1 MILIS
6 TKYIYW
12 YWYKMY
18 WCHQNTLISTK
29 DGPPNWAGQTDRR
42 WPTPWRWSL
51 MQPGAAFV
59 IHIQSLNSAPSYSQ
73 WALNS
78 ALIHIWHWAVHLNTM
93 GTEQCTF
100 SQWALNNAPI
110 HNLHWA
116 VHLHTID
123 RQCICTVDNVG
134 TMLTISLTH
143 NTAECAGSTH
153 TVHLFKARVGEDR
166 VTSAG

>member
-1 MILIS
+1 MAHTL
-6 TKYIYW
+6 
-12 YWYKMY
+12 KMVA
-18 WCHQNTLISTK
+18 N
-29 DGPPNWAGQTDRR
+29 AA
-42 WPTPWRWSL
+42 WSGFCDSHSVTEQCTFL
-51 MQPGAAFV
+51 FTMGTEQCTYSHLAL
-59 IHIQSLNSAPSYSQ
+59 SSAP
-73 WALNS
+73 
-78 ALIHIWHWAVHLNTM
+78 IHIWHWAVHLNTI

-123 RQCICTVDNVG
+123 RQCICSVDNVD

-153 TVHLFKARVGEDR
+153 TVHLFKARVREDR